1 MLQAKQS
8 RGDQQQQEQS
18 SPNLGRTCLLA
29 DSMGLHKKAVH
40 RLCEQ
45 HFPFSFDAAAAEL
58 TLTLAAGHI
67 FPGKFPWRK
76 VLHYMLAQF
85 LGAFA
90 GAALVYGVY
99 FEALREAEA
108 EVEVLKTKVATSEE
122 QCGHL
127 VRLGEQRHQ
136 EILSLETQLK
146 AMEDKAKEM
155 LLAQV

>member
-1 MLQAKQS
+1 
-8 RGDQQQQEQS
+8 
-18 SPNLGRTCLLA
+18 
-29 DSMGLHKKAVH
+29 
-40 RLCEQ
+40 
-45 HFPFSFDAAAAEL
+45 
-58 TLTLAAGHI
+58 
-67 FPGKFPWRK
+67 
-76 VLHYMLAQF
+76 MLAQF